1 MFLNKGKTMDIN
13 KITEQQNPMSS
24 HIDEQPVLGILEII
38 NREDIGVPLAVQK
51 SLPQIKEF
59 IDALIPRFKDN
70 GRLFYVGSGTSGRL
84 GVLDAAECPP
94 TYSTDPEMVQGIIAG
109 GNDALVRSI
118 EGAEDYPE
126 DGAQAVSDHNI
137 TTNDTVLGITASS
150 STPFVLG
157 ALEQAKEIGALTGL
171 ISCNK
176 PPKLEYVDHMI
187 SMIVGPEIITGSTRM
202 KAGTA
207 TKLVLNMITTTLMI
221 KLNKTYGNLMVDL
234 KASNKKLWDR
244 GTRIISHLT
253 GLDYDDSLQLLQSA
267 KGEVKI
273 AIVMNKTNCVYDVG
287 VQLLKNVRGSLTKAL
302 SE

>member
-1 MFLNKGKTMDIN
+1 MNSD
-13 KITEQQNPMSS
+13 KITEQQNSVSS
-24 HIDEQPVLGILEII
+24 RIDEQSVLDILEII
-38 NREDIGVPLAVQK
+38 NGEDIGVPLTVQK
-51 SLPQIKEF
+51 SLPQIKTF
-59 IDALIPRFKDN
+59 IDALISRFKDG

-94 TYSTDPEMVQGIIAG
+94 TYSTDPEIVQGIIAG
-109 GNDALVRSI
+109 GYDALVRSI

-126 DGAQAVSDHNI
+126 DGAQAISDHNI
-137 TTNDTVLGITASS
+137 TANDTVLGISASS

-157 ALEQAKEIGALTGL
+157 ALEQTKEIGALTGL
-171 ISCNK
+171 IICNN
-176 PPKLEYVDHMI
+176 PPHLEYVDHMI
-187 SMIVGPEIITGSTRM
+187 SLIVGPEVITGSTRM

-244 GTRIISHLT
+244 GIRIISHLT
-253 GLDYDDSLQLLQSA
+253 GLNYDDSLQLLQSA
-267 KGEVKI
+267 KGEVKT
-273 AIVMNKTNCVYDVG
+273 AIVMNKMNCTYDVG

-302 SE
+302 GE